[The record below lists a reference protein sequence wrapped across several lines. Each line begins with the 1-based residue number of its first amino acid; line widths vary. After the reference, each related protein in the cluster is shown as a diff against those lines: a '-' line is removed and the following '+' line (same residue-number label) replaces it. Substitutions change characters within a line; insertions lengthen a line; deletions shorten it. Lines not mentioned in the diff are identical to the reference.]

1 MKPDL
6 WRVKVAQ
13 AVVEMT
19 IDELVQAFQ
28 SGQIEKATPVIA
40 PGDLRWTTL
49 GAVADLGDDDDEVI
63 EAAPASIAPLTSD
76 IASDMKLAEAA
87 TQPVRTSGR
96 AGRAIGI
103 VATYLV
109 LIVVGAGAG
118 AYRAAPED
126 VRGKL
131 SSMKVFSKKAAAS
144 PPVVVAAARPKQEE
158 PPPAAAPVAPAPVP
172 TPVAAPAPEPS
183 TAGTSVDSLPSVK
196 QAATKKSSPRR
207 RAR

>member
-49 GAVADLGDDDDEVI
+49 GAVADLGDDDEVI

-103 VATYLV
+103 FATYLV

-131 SSMKVFSKKAAAS
+131 SSISSKVLSKKAAAP
-144 PPVVVAAARPKQEE
+144 PPVVVAAARPQE
-158 PPPAAAPVAPAPVP
+158 PPPAVAPVAPAPVP
-172 TPVAAPAPEPS
+172 VAAPEPS

-196 QAATKKSSPRR
+196 QAATKKMSPRR

>member
-49 GAVADLGDDDDEVI
+49 GAVADLGDDDEVI

-131 SSMKVFSKKAAAS
+131 SSMKVFSKKAAAP
-144 PPVVVAAARPKQEE
+144 PPVVVAAAHPKQEE

-172 TPVAAPAPEPS
+172 VAAAAPEPS
-183 TAGTSVDSLPSVK
+183 AAGTSVDSLPSVK